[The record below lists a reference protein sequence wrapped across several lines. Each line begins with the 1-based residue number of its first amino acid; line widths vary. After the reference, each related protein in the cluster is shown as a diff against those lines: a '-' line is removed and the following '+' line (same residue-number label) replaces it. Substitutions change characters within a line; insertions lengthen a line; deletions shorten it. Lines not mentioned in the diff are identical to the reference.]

1 MVTPFATV
9 NSYKWKHGQVS
20 CEAYSAADPVACE
33 DWLKQDVAKRVY
45 DQPMIDGLKDDMLA
59 LKSENFDISNLM
71 EYIDLPTPDALYW
84 DIGESVA
91 DLFLIERIGARLPAN
106 RRRDLRTPKGSLPG
120 ADIAGYVPNGAA
132 ETMFLFG
139 EIKTSSDAA
148 SPPSVMSGSG
158 SGMAAQ
164 LARLTTKIDIRRQ
177 LLYYLRARSTKGDLP
192 GLFTSALAS
201 LSKNQFALVGVLVRD
216 TEPNL
221 KDVEAAAKHL
231 GGVLSQDQACTLYA
245 LHTCIPM
252 SGWSQH
258 CKAA

>member
-9 NSYKWKHGQVS
+9 KSYEWKHGQVS
-20 CEAYSAADPVACE
+20 CEAYSAADPVECE

-120 ADIAGYVPNGAA
+120 ADIAGYMPNGAA
-132 ETMFLFG
+132 EAMFLFG
-139 EIKTSSDAA
+139 EIKTSADAG

-164 LARLTTKIDIRRQ
+164 LARLTTETGIRRQ

-192 GLFTSALAS
+192 GLYQSALAS
-201 LSKNQFALVGVLVRD
+201 LAKKQYGLVGVLVRD
-216 TEPNL
+216 TVPNL

-231 GGVLSQDQACTLYA
+231 DGVLSHDQSCTLYA
-245 LHTCIPM
+245 LHTSIPM
-252 SGWSQH
+252 SGWAQH

>member
-1 MVTPFATV
+1 METPFAAAK
-9 NSYKWKHGQVS
+9 SYEWKHGQVT
-20 CEAYSAADPVACE
+20 CEAYSATDQVACE
-33 DWLKQDVAKRVY
+33 EWLKYDVAKRVY

-71 EYIDLPTPDALYW
+71 EYIALPTPDAHYW

-120 ADIAGYVPNGAA
+120 ADVAGYLPDGAGGA
-132 ETMFLFG
+132 MFLFG
-139 EIKTSSDAA
+139 EIKTSTDEAN
-148 SPPSVMSGSG
+148 PPSVMASSG
-158 SGMAAQ
+158 SGMVAQ
-164 LARLTTKIDIRRQ
+164 LTRLVTATDIRRQ
-177 LLYYLRARSTKGDLP
+177 LLYYLRNRSTKSDLP
-192 GLFTSALAS
+192 SLFKSALAS
-201 LSKNQFALVGVLVRD
+201 LAKEKYALVGVLVRD
-216 TEPNL
+216 TTPDS

-231 GGVLSQDQACTLYA
+231 DGVISQGQTCTLYA

-252 SGWSQH
+252 SDWAQH